1 MAATARIADSS
12 DTSGRSNARAGGPRA
27 VTRPA
32 ARETIA
38 SAGARLRRGDT
49 SSLALIDNAL
59 DAIARHGTA
68 TNAFVSVDADGAR
81 ARAQELDAELARG
94 VDRGPLHGVPLS
106 LKDLIDVAGVVTTA
120 GSRVLHD
127 RVASVDA
134 PIVTR
139 LRDAGAIVIGRANLH
154 EFALG
159 TTSEDS
165 AFGAVHNPH
174 DVSRSAGGS
183 SGGSAAAVAMGM
195 GLASIGTDT
204 GGSVRIPA
212 TACGVVGLK
221 PAIGDIP
228 TDGVLPLSPTLDHV
242 GPLTNSVQD
251 AAWIWQ
257 VLSGR
262 RVSDVRPAAIDRL
275 RLKRLGGYFDRPL
288 EPAVRTAF
296 DAAVRR
302 IELGGARVWTETID
316 ASERIGAAYA
326 EIVLS
331 EGAQWHA
338 HWLDTRG
345 DDYQPQVRARI
356 THGRT
361 YSAVT
366 YLDARAFC
374 TDLRRVVDAAL
385 EDCDALV
392 LPTLPIV
399 APRLGASEV
408 VVDPADGI
416 AIAVRAIMLKHTQPF
431 NLTGHPAISLPIA
444 VDGLPVGLQ
453 LVGRAHDTARLLDVA
468 AACEPLVRER

>member
-1 MAATARIADSS
+1 
-12 DTSGRSNARAGGPRA
+12 
-27 VTRPA
+27 
-32 ARETIA
+32 
-38 SAGARLRRGDT
+38 
-49 SSLALIDNAL
+49 
-59 DAIARHGTA
+59 
-68 TNAFVSVDADGAR
+68 
-81 ARAQELDAELARG
+81 
-94 VDRGPLHGVPLS
+94 
-106 LKDLIDVAGVVTTA
+106 
-120 GSRVLHD
+120 
-127 RVASVDA
+127 
-134 PIVTR
+134 
-139 LRDAGAIVIGRANLH
+139 
-154 EFALG
+154 
-159 TTSEDS
+159 
-165 AFGAVHNPH
+165 
-174 DVSRSAGGS
+174 
-183 SGGSAAAVAMGM
+183 
-195 GLASIGTDT
+195 
-204 GGSVRIPA
+204 
-212 TACGVVGLK
+212 
-221 PAIGDIP
+221 
-228 TDGVLPLSPTLDHV
+228 
-242 GPLTNSVQD
+242 
-251 AAWIWQ
+251 
-257 VLSGR
+257 
-262 RVSDVRPAAIDRL
+262 L

-468 AACEPLVRER
+468 AACEPLVREH

>member
-1 MAATARIADSS
+1 
-12 DTSGRSNARAGGPRA
+12 
-27 VTRPA
+27 VTPA
-32 ARETIA
+32 APVRETIA
-38 SAGARLRRGDT
+38 SAGARLRRGHT
-49 SSLALIDNAL
+49 SSLALVEDSL
-59 DAIARHGTA
+59 SAIARHGAA
-68 TNAFVSVDADGAR
+68 TNAFISVDADGAR
-81 ARAQELDAELARG
+81 SRARELDDALARG
-94 VDRGPLHGVPLS
+94 VDRGPLHGIPLS

-120 GSRVLHD
+120 GSRVLRD
-127 RVASVDA
+127 RVAPVDA

-165 AFGAVHNPH
+165 AFGPVRNPH

-183 SGGSAAAVAMGM
+183 SGGSAAAVATGM

-212 TACGVVGLK
+212 AACGVVGLK

-228 TDGVLPLSPTLDHV
+228 TDGVLPLSLTLDHV

-262 RVSDVRPAAIDRL
+262 RVGDVRPAAIERL

-288 EPAVRTAF
+288 EPAVRAAF
-296 DAAVRR
+296 DEAVRR
-302 IELGGARVWTETID
+302 IERGGARVWTGTID
-316 ASERIGAAYA
+316 ATERIGAAYA
-326 EIVLS
+326 EIVLP

-338 HWLDTRG
+338 PWLDTRA
-345 DDYQPQVRARI
+345 DDYQPAVRARI
-356 THGRT
+356 AHGRT

-374 TDLRRVVDAAL
+374 ADLRRLVDAAL

-399 APRLGASEV
+399 APPIGAGEL
-408 VVDPADGI
+408 VVDPADGT

-444 VDGLPVGLQ
+444 ADGLPVGLQ
-453 LVGRAHDTARLLDVA
+453 LVGRAQDTARLLEIA